1 MTPVLAVDDRQNVST
16 EVRTYGRADRLPAE
30 NCRGARLD
38 RSTFPNT
45 RPQITAMFKFAFN
58 VQFAN

>member
-1 MTPVLAVDDRQNVST
+1 MT
-16 EVRTYGRADRLPAE
+16 ERADRLPAE
-30 NCRGARLD
+30 KSARDEAGSLA
-38 RSTFPNT
+38 FPNT